1 MIVEIDGIEFAYKS
15 VKVLKHAKF
24 TVDKGEIVAVLGPN
38 GSGKTTLLRCMARI
52 LKPQRG
58 AILIEGVNM
67 RELKSIDV
75 AKKVGYVPQNHN
87 GSYMTVFD
95 ALLLGRRPHIRWSV
109 GERDLKKVSE
119 MIGLLGLEEHA
130 LKLTNE
136 LSGGELQKVIIGR
149 ALVQEP
155 RVLLL
160 DEPTNNLDPKNQV
173 EIMGIIR
180 KISKERGLAS
190 VVVLHDLNLALRF
203 ADKFLMLKD
212 GEIFAQGGREITTPE
227 NIREV
232 YGIEAEIV
240 KYKGIPVV
248 IPVYNS
254 A

>member
-1 MIVEIDGIEFAYKS
+1 MIE
-15 VKVLKHAKF
+15 
-24 TVDKGEIVAVLGPN
+24 
-38 GSGKTTLLRCMARI
+38 
-52 LKPQRG
+52 
-58 AILIEGVNM
+58 
-67 RELKSIDV
+67 
-75 AKKVGYVPQNHN
+75 
-87 GSYMTVFD
+87 
-95 ALLLGRRPHIRWSV
+95 
-109 GERDLKKVSE
+109 
-119 MIGLLGLEEHA
+119 LLGLEEHA
-130 LKLTNE
+130 LRLTSE

-180 KISKERGLAS
+180 RISKEKGLAS

-227 NIREV
+227 NIRKV
-232 YGIEAEIV
+232 YGIEAEV
-240 KYKGIPVV
+240 VEYKGIPVV
-248 IPVYNS
+248 IPVYNF